1 MPVHTPLH
9 PPHTHKH
16 LQDRLQ
22 NMTFDELEVWLGQD
36 TRGNMLPPGAA
47 VPLREVTALR
57 NRYRDDLSKLNTD
70 KSEAGGWVVGGWTE
84 GGWWWVGGQK
94 EAGGWVGM

>member
-1 MPVHTPLH
+1 
-9 PPHTHKH
+9 
-16 LQDRLQ
+16 
-22 NMTFDELEVWLGQD
+22 MTFDELEVWLGQD

-70 KSEAGGWVVGGWTE
+70 TSEAGGWVVGGWTE